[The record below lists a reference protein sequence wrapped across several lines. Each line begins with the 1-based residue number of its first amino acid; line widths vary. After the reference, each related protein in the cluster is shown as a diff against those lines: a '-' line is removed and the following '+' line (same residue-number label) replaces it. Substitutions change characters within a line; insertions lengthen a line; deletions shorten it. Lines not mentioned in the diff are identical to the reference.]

1 MTSRL
6 HHQQQ
11 PRIRR
16 CFSGILVF
24 LLVPI
29 LIPAQTL
36 TLRECEQAFLKNN
49 LLLLAEQFSIEAAD
63 ARILQASL
71 WDNPVLSAEFNALN
85 PQNNSVFDIGSEGQ
99 KAVAIQQLFYLGGRK
114 NNEVELAANNAAAS
128 RLQFQDLLRNLKYQL
143 RSAYFSLYYDR
154 IVFSSVTQ
162 QLRQLDTLV
171 TEYTEQAAKGNL
183 PYKDVVRLQA
193 LYLGLQNNRTALNA
207 SIIEEQQ
214 RLQTLLSTTSEILP
228 APPQTEIETY
238 QRSFSLGVDSLQS
251 LALRNR
257 PDIALATNSIRAAEV
272 NLSLQQSIAVP
283 DVTLGASYDQRG
295 GAFLNQVNITLAVA
309 LPVWNRNQGNISIAT
324 AELSRAKTLNS
335 IQTLEVRNQVLS
347 AYRKYQE
354 AVQNI
359 RSIRPA
365 TEQNFEAVYIGMLQ
379 NFQRRN
385 VTILEFTDFIESYTN
400 SITQIAEIRKKLT
413 DACEELNLV
422 TASTIF

>member
-1 MTSRL
+1 MTLRPYHPL
-6 HHQQQ
+6 C
-11 PRIRR
+11 IR
-16 CFSGILVF
+16 CCANYILI
-24 LLVPI
+24 LLLAPI
-29 LIPAQTL
+29 LMPAQTL

-49 LLLLAEQFSIEAAD
+49 LLLIAEQFSIESAD

-71 WDNPVLSAEFNALN
+71 WDNPVLSGEFNAIS
-85 PQNNSVFDIGSEGQ
+85 PDSARVFDVGAAGQ
-99 KAVAIQQLFYLGGRK
+99 KAFGIQQLFYLGGRK
-114 NNEVELAANNAAAS
+114 VNEVELASTNAAAA

-154 IVFSSVTQ
+154 IVLASVTQ

-193 LYLGLQNNRTALNA
+193 LYLALQNNRTALNT
-207 SIIEEQQ
+207 SIIEQQQ
-214 RLQTLLSTTSEILP
+214 RLQTLLATTNELFP
-228 APPQTEIETY
+228 APTQTEIETY
-238 QRSFSLGVDSLQS
+238 QQSFTLSVDSLQA

-257 PDIALATNSIRAAEV
+257 PDVALASTAIRAAEV

-283 DVTLGASYDQRG
+283 DVTLGANYDQRG
-295 GAFLNQVNITLAVA
+295 GAFINQVNLTFGIA
-309 LPVWNRNQGNISIAT
+309 LPFWNRNQGNISVAT
-324 AELSRAKTLNS
+324 AELARIKALNS
-335 IQTLEVRNQVLS
+335 IQILEVRNQVS
-347 AYRKYQE
+347 SVYRKYQE
-354 AVQNI
+354 AIQNI